1 MTRGR
6 SLQSS
11 WPAPS
16 HATRRRLAPR
26 GAAASR
32 TPFTARQRAA
42 AAPPLGA
49 PRRRRLHAG
58 ARASRPRPW
67 ASARHVNHGLR
78 QPHQGLHGPAAGRPG
93 TEVRGW
99 PAAAGPQVPP
109 GLPFTAELH
118 DSSPLQLPQSELP
131 SCLLPCMAGG
141 LASAGAS
148 PAKDALQ
155 PDSPPALLTQLCSPA
170 GSPSQLLQFGRLR
183 IDSAPSSPQLSPR
196 PPSQRASPEAKQRGV
211 SSPAGTP
218 PASQLVTSLWRWQQQ
233 QQQQQVAASPVPLL
247 APEDSGDEDWCIP
260 ASPGICSQQGAQPF
274 PALIPVSPGLH
285 SPLPQQHPVQAAG
298 VQAAAAPPAGVPASP
313 FRSSQERRE
322 EIAILS
328 EMAEAGAAEWS
339 SQEAEMP
346 PPPAQ
351 QRQQHQHPR
360 PPAAGSMVAAVV
372 SQPGGGQP
380 GGSQQGGVHLACS
393 LTSQEASEVADPWS
407 QPEDEAEE
415 QRRRQQQAE
424 EERQHWALE
433 TAAQAEQQQEQAQV
447 RACGAGSATMV
458 IFHWQV
464 WRDSGARV

>member
-1 MTRGR
+1 M
-6 SLQSS
+6 
-11 WPAPS
+11 
-16 HATRRRLAPR
+16 H
-26 GAAASR
+26 
-32 TPFTARQRAA
+32 
-42 AAPPLGA
+42 
-49 PRRRRLHAG
+49 
-58 ARASRPRPW
+58 
-67 ASARHVNHGLR
+67 HGLR
-78 QPHQGLHGPAAGRPG
+78 QPQQILQGPAAGRPG

-109 GLPFTAELH
+109 GLPFTAELN

-131 SCLLPCMAGG
+131 SCLLPCVADG
-141 LASAGAS
+141 LASADAS

-183 IDSAPSSPQLSPR
+183 IDSATSSPQLSPR
-196 PPSQRASPEAKQRGV
+196 PPSQRASPEAKQCGV

-233 QQQQQVAASPVPLL
+233 QQQQQQVAASPVPLL
-247 APEDSGDEDWCIP
+247 APEDSDDKDWCIP
-260 ASPGICSQQGAQPF
+260 ASPGICSQQGAQPV
-274 PALIPVSPGLH
+274 PALIPLSPGLH
-285 SPLPQQHPVQAAG
+285 APQSQQHSVRAAG
-298 VQAAAAPPAGVPASP
+298 GEAAAAPPAGVPASP
-313 FRSSQERRE
+313 FHSSQERRE

-339 SQEAEMP
+339 SQEAEVP

-351 QRQQHQHPR
+351 QLQQQQHPR
-360 PPAAGSMVAAVV
+360 PSGACSLVAAVV
-372 SQPGGGQP
+372 SQP

-415 QRRRQQQAE
+415 QRRQQQQAE

-433 TAAQAEQQQEQAQV
+433 AAAQAEQQQEQAQV
-447 RACGAGSATMV
+447 QAVG
-458 IFHWQV
+458 QV
-464 WRDSGARV
+464 LEL